1 MDGNDP
7 AGSSHCAQLDRR
19 RCAQGIRRHML
30 SCALR
35 PAARYDL
42 SMATI
47 TRSYR
52 IRAYPNGA
60 QRRLLDRWFGA
71 ARWLWNTAL
80 GIRSEAYRVCGLTL
94 TGNDL
99 SRWLTQWKRTAGH
112 EWLAE
117 VPATCLTQCLRD
129 QDAAFRNFF
138 AHRAKYP
145 KFKRKSPAGSLRFQ
159 SAGVA
164 WGQGRLC
171 LPKLGLLRL
180 AEAIPEVARPDLV
193 TLSRDAAGRYH
204 VSFCVQMQTSLLPIT
219 HRVVGV
225 DVGLTHLATLSTG
238 EKIPNPKRYH
248 ARLKYLR
255 QQQRCLSRRQKG
267 SRRREKQ
274 RLRVARVRQERQYA
288 LHALTTRLV
297 REFDLICIED
307 LNVKAMAR
315 GLHSRAIHDVAFS
328 EVRRQLTY
336 KSAWYGK
343 ILVTVDRW
351 YASSKTC
358 SECRYIL
365 DELRLD
371 ERQWTCPRCGIC
383 HDRDINAARNLLAEG
398 LRQLAGRDDRDLR
411 VDARGACPEE
421 DILVQVLAEEARSGH
436 RNRACLEQARFG

>member
-1 MDGNDP
+1 M
-7 AGSSHCAQLDRR
+7 SS
-19 RCAQGIRRHML
+19 
-30 SCALR
+30 
-35 PAARYDL
+35 
-42 SMATI
+42 I

-71 ARWLWNTAL
+71 TRWMWNTAL
-80 GIRSEAYRVCGLTL
+80 GIRTEAYRECGLSL
-94 TGNDL
+94 TGNDI
-99 SRWLTQWKRTAGH
+99 SRWLTQWKRTPGH

-117 VPATCLTQCLRD
+117 IPATVLTQCLRD

-138 AHRAKYP
+138 GGLARYP
-145 KFKRKSPAGSLRFQ
+145 RFKRKSTSGSVRFQ
-159 SAGVA
+159 GVGRA
-164 WGQGRLC
+164 WTCGTLS
-171 LPKLGLLRL
+171 LPKLDSIKI
-180 AEAIPEVARPDLV
+180 AEALPEVTRPDLV

-204 VSFCVQMQTSLLPIT
+204 VSFSVEVPRSSLPIT

-248 ARLKYLR
+248 AGLRYLR
-255 QQQRCLSRRQKG
+255 QQQRCLARRQKG

-274 RLRVARVRQERQYA
+274 RLRVARVHARVRQERQCA

-297 REFDLICIED
+297 REFDLVMIED

-315 GLHSRAIHDVAFS
+315 GMHSRAVHDAAFS

-336 KSAWYGK
+336 KCEWYGK
-343 ILVTVDRW
+343 ILVEVDRW
-351 YASSKTC
+351 YASSKIC
-358 SECRYIL
+358 SECQYTL

-371 ERQWTCPRCGIC
+371 QRQWTCPRCGVR
-383 HDRDINAARNLLAEG
+383 HDRDVNAARNILAEG

-411 VDARGACPEE
+411 VDAGDACPEE
-421 DILVQVLAEEARSGH
+421 ILVQVLADEARSGQ
-436 RNRACLEQARFG
+436 RNRTGLEQARFR